1 MKGWG
6 LVHNPVARFPTSL
19 SCVPP
24 RLARGCCS
32 PGVLGPSPRL
42 SPACGLWCLSGL
54 ASALPFCAR
63 AALCEVW
70 VAENRLRSL
79 YARPCSGL
87 SENWPVREESES
99 GARGEG
105 GRWLEASPSGVPP
118 SPPPSTSPAPR
129 FSSLPGQAF
138 VSVKTAADRA
148 FGWGGTPVKWQ
159 HWCPEV
165 GLSVTRNHAQ
175 EEKAKSLI
183 DDEILGENPTRECEA
198 YRSFAYLAIGFQAA
212 RIQR

>member
-1 MKGWG
+1 MVENLAGG
-6 LVHNPVARFPTSL
+6 HSTPNLVRDSQRTG
-19 SCVPP
+19 
-24 RLARGCCS
+24 R
-32 PGVLGPSPRL
+32 
-42 SPACGLWCLSGL
+42 
-54 ASALPFCAR
+54 
-63 AALCEVW
+63 
-70 VAENRLRSL
+70 
-79 YARPCSGL
+79 
-87 SENWPVREESES
+87 REKRERKREDEE
-99 GARGEG
+99 EG
-105 GRWLEASPSGVPP
+105 ASPSP
-118 SPPPSTSPAPR
+118 SLPAQR
-129 FSSLPGQAF
+129 FSSLPCQAF